1 MAKGEIDEMDEL
13 GKMIDGMFSG
23 IDDDGP
29 EPTRVFLICP
39 VRGAS
44 EEVKAILEAYVARL
58 EAHNYVVH
66 YPDRDTNQVDPDGGI
81 NICRR
86 NTSAIRDADEVHI
99 YYAKGSSGSLF
110 DSGAAFVLGKPLY
123 LVNPDDIE
131 PTKEKSLENV
141 LLAWGQPS
149 PYALKTTKEQPSS
162 S

>member
-1 MAKGEIDEMDEL
+1 MAQDGIDEMDAL
-13 GKMIDGMFSG
+13 DRMIDGMFSG
-23 IDDDGP
+23 IEDDGI

-44 EEVKAILEAYVARL
+44 EETKASLEAYVARL

-66 YPDRDTNQVDPDGGI
+66 YPSRDTNQADPDGGI

-86 NTSAIRDADEVHI
+86 NTSAIRDADEIHI
-99 YYAKGSSGSLF
+99 YWAKDSSGSLF
-110 DSGAAFVLGKPLY
+110 DLGAAFVLGKPLY

-131 PTKEKSLENV
+131 QTEGKSFTNV

-149 PYALKTTKEQPSS
+149 PYALKKGEE
-162 S
+162 